1 MPLKC
6 RKHGKT
12 GYSIIMMVAKWQGY
26 YVALEWGVFTLLKQ
40 HIPSGVYWRTALLI
54 INLTAYAL
62 LGSF

>member
-1 MPLKC
+1 
-6 RKHGKT
+6 
-12 GYSIIMMVAKWQGY
+12 MMVAKWQGY